1 MVYNFDVSE
10 SSSFGEMTMDQKWFD
25 ATHGELFM
33 IEKNQTWKLV
43 QRLHDRKVIG
53 VEMEVKSSFFN

>member
-1 MVYNFDVSE
+1 
-10 SSSFGEMTMDQKWFD
+10 MDQKWFD

-43 QRLHDRKVIG
+43 PRLHDRKVIRVEMG
-53 VEMEVKSSFFN
+53 VQMEVKSTFFN